1 MEITERN
8 LYLRLVS
15 TRLEGQ
21 VRLGQIV
28 RAGVQ
33 IMNSEVGLGAFVVR
47 PLLFTLACR
56 NGAVVDL
63 EVQRRA
69 HIGAALGGDD
79 GNTWEW
85 LSDEALV
92 ARSHATVL
100 EMRDVV
106 QAALGEAMFQRTLS
120 QAQQAAGLPVAH
132 PVAAVEWV
140 AERYGFAEQK
150 TMDVLNAFLDRHD
163 RSVWDLSSA
172 VTRLLSVRRASTA
185 QLRWNTLVAASSGSP
200 NPKRVPSS
208 PSQNHAAWLV
218 TSLMRRMGLDRRV
231 GRQPLE
237 PAGPSFPS
245 ASPLLRWLC
254 ISR

>member
-100 EMRDVV
+100 EM
-106 QAALGEAMFQRTLS
+106 
-120 QAQQAAGLPVAH
+120 
-132 PVAAVEWV
+132 
-140 AERYGFAEQK
+140 
-150 TMDVLNAFLDRHD
+150 
-163 RSVWDLSSA
+163 
-172 VTRLLSVRRASTA
+172 
-185 QLRWNTLVAASSGSP
+185 
-200 NPKRVPSS
+200 
-208 PSQNHAAWLV
+208 
-218 TSLMRRMGLDRRV
+218 
-231 GRQPLE
+231 
-237 PAGPSFPS
+237 
-245 ASPLLRWLC
+245 
-254 ISR
+254 